1 MENQQLIKKDRS
13 ANSYSK
19 IFPWTFTD
27 LVLDRVTKES
37 LDNIL
42 VRNNFIAL
50 PYVGSKAATRLQ
62 VPMKNR
68 RRGIW
73 LSYIDYAGTL
83 TVEYYNDNNLDDNH
97 WQDSSYWLPYN
108 TVEFQPASVS
118 LSALAQE
125 VFDWI
130 NSQITTAVK
139 LNPEDLQ
146 KNSSGQIEEANRA
159 YDTSTFSGLGYR
171 ILRKNIQSNKNIL
184 TQSMINMPNTIY
196 EIRYDFDLNG
206 ATINLPANSVLQF
219 VGGSIKN
226 GTLNGSNTVIEAS
239 NVKIF
244 ERLNAGGSFVNSFID
259 ASWFGAIGDNN
270 TLNDTAFAEAIQFS
284 IESHIY
290 DCKVGKGTYLINDSI
305 ELSSNCSFGGYDS
318 QGNAYYAP
326 LPVIKSLNDS
336 ITIALVPPTSNGII
350 TNVSIHDLG
359 ITHGNFNDNINNI
372 GIGYVG
378 EDLKGIQRCR
388 FKNLLLQKNNHGFYF
403 NIYGGDGF
411 AYNAFESVN
420 TTWNNCGFTIVGIS
434 SGSGISTPYINL
446 NNWTNCVFSNNK
458 FYGIL
463 LDTVRTTQVNY
474 FVSCSIE
481 ANGSRNTETIVGY
494 GVKLA
499 NTFTN
504 GHLIFDSCYF
514 ESNYSKFAVNNVT
527 SLDDFDYLNIG
538 EVIIS
543 TGKVC
548 IKNSIIANFASCI
561 NVNTV
566 GSVILENNEIFDGAV
581 NFPQPNALVVLKDIK
596 ATSGPYTRIK
606 IYEPSNFS
614 RIVAPIMEIGTIQ
627 IKECFFDFDTKFGKL
642 LYNNYRIYSDS
653 IIYVDSINGD
663 DTYTGFSSLS
673 PRKTLNLEYRSNFEV
688 RISLLNDYKI
698 GAYAS
703 VDYYNIAKIAINT
716 NSYTLT
722 ISDNA
727 SAATSGRLR
736 GNSISIENSKLKLL
750 SIASVNLY
758 VIFSTNINI
767 INSTVILNQ
776 NVGSFISIFGK
787 YTQSQVTVVKET
799 EYTNIVFTERYTIL
813 NDSMRNADG
822 TLLSKVQI
830 D

>member
-1 MENQQLIKKDRS
+1 M
-13 ANSYSK
+13 
-19 IFPWTFTD
+19 
-27 LVLDRVTKES
+27 
-37 LDNIL
+37 
-42 VRNNFIAL
+42 
-50 PYVGSKAATRLQ
+50 
-62 VPMKNR
+62 
-68 RRGIW
+68 
-73 LSYIDYAGTL
+73 
-83 TVEYYNDNNLDDNH
+83 
-97 WQDSSYWLPYN
+97 
-108 TVEFQPASVS
+108 
-118 LSALAQE
+118 
-125 VFDWI
+125 
-130 NSQITTAVK
+130 
-139 LNPEDLQ
+139 
-146 KNSSGQIEEANRA
+146 
-159 YDTSTFSGLGYR
+159 
-171 ILRKNIQSNKNIL
+171 
-184 TQSMINMPNTIY
+184 
-196 EIRYDFDLNG
+196 
-206 ATINLPANSVLQF
+206 
-219 VGGSIKN
+219 
-226 GTLNGSNTVIEAS
+226 
-239 NVKIF
+239 
-244 ERLNAGGSFVNSFID
+244 
-259 ASWFGAIGDNN
+259 
-270 TLNDTAFAEAIQFS
+270 
-284 IESHIY
+284 
-290 DCKVGKGTYLINDSI
+290 
-305 ELSSNCSFGGYDS
+305 
-318 QGNAYYAP
+318 
-326 LPVIKSLNDS
+326 
-336 ITIALVPPTSNGII
+336 
-350 TNVSIHDLG
+350 
-359 ITHGNFNDNINNI
+359 
-372 GIGYVG
+372 
-378 EDLKGIQRCR
+378 
-388 FKNLLLQKNNHGFYF
+388 
-403 NIYGGDGF
+403 
-411 AYNAFESVN
+411 
-420 TTWNNCGFTIVGIS
+420 GIS

-653 IIYVDSINGD
+653 IIYVDSINVD

-799 EYTNIVFTERYTIL
+799 EYTNIVFTERYTVL
-813 NDSMRNADG
+813 NDSTRNADG
-822 TLLSKVQI
+822 TLFSKVQI